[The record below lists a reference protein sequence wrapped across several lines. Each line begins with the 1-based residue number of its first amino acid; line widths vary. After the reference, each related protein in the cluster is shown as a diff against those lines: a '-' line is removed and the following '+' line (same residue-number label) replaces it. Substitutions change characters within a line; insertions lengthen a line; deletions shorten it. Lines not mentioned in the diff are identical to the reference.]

1 MELEVRAPQQQR
13 SRRSLERVLATGADL
28 LAEGGYDGLSIADV
42 SRRSGV
48 SVGSIYQRFGS
59 KAALFDALQE
69 AILARIDAEQAALYR
84 DVDPGCTDAEL
95 VSVAVHRM
103 AEHSRKHEALLKV
116 MILRGAVDEATRQ
129 RGSRSSMVAAS
140 SFEALLKERVK
151 RFRHPDPA
159 LACDVA
165 FRIVYA
171 SLTRR
176 IMSGSTFES
185 ATELPWPVFVD
196 ELAEVCRAYLLG

>member
-1 MELEVRAPQQQR
+1 MDLEVRAPQQDR
-13 SRRSLERVLATGADL
+13 SRRSLERVLVAGAEL
-28 LAEGGYDGLSIADV
+28 LAESGYDGLSIAEV

-59 KAALFDALQE
+59 KAVLFDALQE

-84 DVDPGCTDAEL
+84 DVEAGCPDAEL
-95 VSVAVHRM
+95 VSIAVHRI
-103 AEHSRKHEALLKV
+103 AGHFRRHEALLRV
-116 MILRGAVDEATRQ
+116 MILRGAVDEATRS
-129 RGSRSSMVAAS
+129 RGSRSSMVAAG

-176 IMSGSTFES
+176 IMSGPTFES
-185 ATELPWPVFVD
+185 ATELAWPVFVD